1 MENLDFSARIRN
13 GEDLCFKDRLSVVYH
28 LSLPGILA
36 QISEI
41 VMQYIDA
48 AMVGVLGAGA
58 SASIGL
64 VSSSTWLFGGA
75 IAACADS
82 ARDILNDLLSRKDIT
97 LIMISH
103 GTEQSVLDRFTK
115 VIQL

>member
-1 MENLDFSARIRN
+1 MENLDFSERIRN
-13 GEDLCFKDRLSVVYH
+13 GENLCFKDRLSVVYH

-75 IAACADS
+75 IAACA
-82 ARDILNDLLSRKDIT
+82 A
-97 LIMISH
+97 
-103 GTEQSVLDRFTK
+103 GFSVQVAHAVGAGKEHRAK
-115 VIQL
+115 